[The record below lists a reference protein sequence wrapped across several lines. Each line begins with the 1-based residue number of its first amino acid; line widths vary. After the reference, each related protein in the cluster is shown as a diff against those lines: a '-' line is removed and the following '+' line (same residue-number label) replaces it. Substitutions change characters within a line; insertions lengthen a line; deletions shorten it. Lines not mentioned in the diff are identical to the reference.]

1 MRISDWSSDVCSSDL
16 LEGAEAARGTASGM
30 AAINAALTCQLRA
43 GDEIVSSRAVFGSI
57 AYIINELLPRFGVK
71 STMVDG
77 TDLAQWEAAITP
89 RTRVVFLES
98 PANPTLEIVDKIG
111 RAHV

>member
-1 MRISDWSSDVCSSDL
+1 MFEQRMAL

-57 AYIINELLPRFGVK
+57 ASIINELLPRFAVK
-71 STMVDG
+71 STLVDG
-77 TDLAQWEAAITP
+77 TALAQWEAAITP
-89 RTRVVFLES
+89 RTRVLF
-98 PANPTLEIVDKIG
+98 PASLAHPPPEII
-111 RAHV
+111 